1 MLLDR
6 CRICRS
12 SELLQRLD
20 LGEMAFTGVFP
31 RKRDDAMPSGRLSLV
46 ECQTCGLVQ
55 LDRHFDLDFLFGPTY
70 GYRSGLNKGMV
81 DHLYEVCAQIREL
94 VSLKQGDVV
103 VDIGSSDGTLL
114 KAMAQ
119 LRHGTIGIGFDPQG
133 ARYQEMYPPGAAVIT
148 EFFTS
153 KKFLETSSIK
163 AKVITSIA
171 MFYDL
176 LDPLAFAQDI
186 AAALARDGVWFMEQA
201 YLPAMIEA
209 TGFDTICH
217 EHLEFYGL
225 EQIRV
230 IAKMAGLKIVDFG
243 FNKVHGGSFW
253 VVLAHLESL
262 YSVSEKLTGAVGGER
277 TMLSELAWRRFETR
291 IADTKKA
298 TLEFL
303 EMARR
308 EKKRVLGLGAS
319 TKGNVLLQAFGI
331 DASHLAAISDVNED
345 KWGSFTPHPDP
356 AKRIP
361 IVSEADARAM
371 KPDYFLVLPWHFA
384 EGIIKREEDFLQ
396 NGGGLV
402 FPLPKFRIHQ
412 AADAGL
418 RETA

>member
-6 CRICRS
+6 CRLCRS

-31 RKRDDAMPSGRLSLV
+31 RKRDDTVPSGRLSLM

-70 GYRSGLNKGMV
+70 GYRSGLNKAMAK
-81 DHLYEVCAQIREL
+81 HLAEIPMRLREL
-94 VSLKQGDVV
+94 VKMGPGDTV

-114 KAMAQ
+114 RAWEN
-119 LRHGTIGIGFDPQG
+119 GVFCIGFDPQG
-133 ARYQEMYPPGAAVIT
+133 NRFAEMYPDLSMVIP

-153 KKFLETSSIK
+153 KKFLEISLVK

-201 YLPAMIEA
+201 YLPAMIET

-225 EQIRV
+225 RQIKV

-243 FNKVHGGSFW
+243 FNKVNGGSFW
-253 VVLAHLESL
+253 VVLAHWDSPYKMSDRLD
-262 YSVSEKLTGAVGGER
+262 VAIGGEKER
-277 TMLSELAWRRFETR
+277 LNELAWRRFETR
-291 IADTKKA
+291 VADTKKA

-303 EMARR
+303 ERARL
-308 EKKRVLGLGAS
+308 EGKRVLGLGAS

-331 DASHLAAISDVNED
+331 DASHLGAISDVNED

-371 KPDYFLVLPWHFA
+371 KPDYFVVLPWHFA
-384 EGIIKREEDFLQ
+384 DSIIEREQDFLQ